1 MSFKRHFYQLVKE
14 DPDAVDRWGLRWEDQ
29 DSRTFCLASKFLTYT
44 LDEGTTH
51 NALLFALQ
59 QEWTKTGNLIFRDE
73 HVIRQ
78 KDGKTFVYHGDFSS
92 LETLFEQERPFVRSD
107 VLKLGKAQKWGLFM
121 GRIWTDTQVVS
132 FWNDLPD
139 FKQNDLTKLKDFL
152 VFHMNL
158 DINQI
163 KLEIVDQSEYQ
174 IFSWVEMT
182 DRIKNNLKP
191 TDMKIGDKLHLTP
204 PEKKG
209 QMMKDMGIQPKINPN
224 NIADRYKLN
233 KESFKE
239 YFYAFLEDK
248 QSLTEATLNYLSTD
262 VIRSNSTNINN
273 IEDRNF
279 SADYSADASSVIRD
293 SRMDGFIGEGIFDDS
308 DQLVG
313 YGYGYR
319 MGADGEYDDL
329 EYIELD
335 EITFFDKKFQQEIEE
350 KGVKNICKPTNTFYF
365 SNLVV
370 DRPYRLYVKN
380 LLISLINKITQH
392 GYKFI
397 VFDGLSDT
405 IRLFDSLKKANRLS
419 SLNLVK
425 LAELDDDDDSKLVV
439 FYIK

>member
-1 MSFKRHFYQLVKE
+1 
-14 DPDAVDRWGLRWEDQ
+14 
-29 DSRTFCLASKFLTYT
+29 
-44 LDEGTTH
+44 
-51 NALLFALQ
+51 
-59 QEWTKTGNLIFRDE
+59 
-73 HVIRQ
+73 
-78 KDGKTFVYHGDFSS
+78 
-92 LETLFEQERPFVRSD
+92 
-107 VLKLGKAQKWGLFM
+107 
-121 GRIWTDTQVVS
+121 
-132 FWNDLPD
+132 
-139 FKQNDLTKLKDFL
+139 
-152 VFHMNL
+152 
-158 DINQI
+158 
-163 KLEIVDQSEYQ
+163 
-174 IFSWVEMT
+174 
-182 DRIKNNLKP
+182 
-191 TDMKIGDKLHLTP
+191 
-204 PEKKG
+204 
-209 QMMKDMGIQPKINPN
+209 
-224 NIADRYKLN
+224 
-233 KESFKE
+233 
-239 YFYAFLEDK
+239 
-248 QSLTEATLNYLSTD
+248 
-262 VIRSNSTNINN
+262 
-273 IEDRNF
+273 
-279 SADYSADASSVIRD
+279 
-293 SRMDGFIGEGIFDDS
+293 
-308 DQLVG
+308 LVG